1 MTAQRCE
8 ESCGVQEV
16 ERMLEHMVL
25 GDLGR
30 EGRASGGREEKVDQ
44 DLLEVLPR
52 KLINGRLGEMVSG
65 CSDICFKGKPDCN
78 VQNSL

>member
-16 ERMLEHMVL
+16 ERMLEHMAL
-25 GDLGR
+25 GELDR

-44 DLLEVLPR
+44 DLLEVLP
-52 KLINGRLGEMVSG
+52 
-65 CSDICFKGKPDCN
+65 
-78 VQNSL
+78 